1 VPSRSFYSLTFAVA
15 RGVRRE
21 LMQHGDGPTMSA
33 HDGRDDVGAAAE
45 QVKGVGLVGEVVE
58 CCVAGEV
65 AI

>member
-1 VPSRSFYSLTFAVA
+1 MSSSSFYSLTFAVA
-15 RGVRRE
+15 RGIRRE

-45 QVKGVGLVGEVVE
+45 QVKGVGLVGKVVE
-58 CCVAGEV
+58 GCVAGEV